1 MRIPCLLT
9 ATKPQQVNKVAGNNC
24 HGSRRAARARSR
36 ILVRQRGQALI
47 FGLFT
52 LAGGLIALFFLFNTG
67 QLTAEKTK
75 LVNTADAV
83 AYSAG
88 VMHARALNF
97 DAYTNRAL
105 MANEV
110 MIAQAVSMASW
121 TAYVSEHTQSAQTL
135 MNCRNQ
141 FAVPVGLLL
150 VTYVPACYALGL
162 PPGASAAAM
171 LGQSVPAAAQAVVTA
186 AEMAKAAL
194 QAGQVNMAADLFLAR
209 KSLMQEVADA
219 NYANDGVVQVDNIPL
234 TDDFGPLGA
243 NFITRYADN
252 DRARFKEATVKAA
265 NLDQFVQQRSWTS
278 ANGMPCILGNKAE
291 FRRRG
296 ATELIGFDEWRAM
309 DTASLHTWTFS
320 IHLFSTSCDEDERPL
335 GAGSQ
340 GAGNS
345 RSGNDNGFGGS
356 KDDNPVAS
364 AYASSTDWKYS
375 GLPKFYDL
383 RQNALQATEGAPPL
397 LRFAIRLTRTKG
409 ETRTSEGRS
418 GVKPSG
424 RLAKFDSNLASDVLA
439 AVSTSEVFFQ
449 RPVPRSDGRAELA
462 NLFDPFW
469 QVHLVSTSNADIAKA
484 IALGGAR

>member
-1 MRIPCLLT
+1 M
-9 ATKPQQVNKVAGNNC
+9 AANNDR
-24 HGSRRAARARSR
+24 SRRAAQARLR
-36 ILVRQRGQALI
+36 ILARQQGQALI
-47 FGLFT
+47 FGLFA
-52 LAGGLIALFFLFNTG
+52 LAGGLVALFFLFNTG

-105 MANEV
+105 IANEV

-121 TAYVSEHTQSAQTL
+121 TSYVSDHSQSAQTL

-141 FAVPVGLLL
+141 YAVPVGLLL
-150 VTYVPACYALGL
+150 FSYVPACYALAL

-171 LGQSVPAAAQAVVTA
+171 LGQSVPPVARTVVSTA
-186 AEMAKAAL
+186 ELAKTAL
-194 QAGQVNMAADLFLAR
+194 QAAQINMAADLFLAR
-209 KSLMQEVADA
+209 KLLMQEVADA
-219 NYANDGVVQVDNIPL
+219 NYAHEGTVHVDNIPL
-234 TDDFGPLGA
+234 ADDFGLLGA
-243 NFITRYADN
+243 SFITRYEN
-252 DRARFKEATVKAA
+252 SDRTRFKDATTSAV
-265 NLDQFVQQRSWTS
+265 NRDQFVRQRSWTS

-296 ATELIGFDEWRAM
+296 ATEMVGLDEWRAM

-320 IHLFSTSCDEDERPL
+320 IHLFSTSCDEDETPL
-335 GAGSQ
+335 GSASQ

-345 RSGNDNGFGGS
+345 SNGWDNGFAGS
-356 KDDNPVAS
+356 RSDNPVAS
-364 AYASSTDWKYS
+364 AYASSTDWQYS

-383 RQNALQATEGAPPL
+383 KQSVLQASADSPPL
-397 LRFAIRLTRTKG
+397 LRFAIRLTRTKDQA
-409 ETRTSEGRS
+409 RTSEGRS

-424 RLAKFDSNLASDVLA
+424 RLARFDSHLASDVLA
-439 AVSTSEVFFQ
+439 AVSTSEVFFR
-449 RPVPRSDGRAELA
+449 RPLPRDDGKTELA
-462 NLFDPFW
+462 SLFNPYW

-484 IALGGAR
+484 IALGGPR